1 MNKSP
6 EHLKACEARYVMK
19 MTIADREAF
28 MAKVEQK
35 RGKVAADEL
44 LERARDEWRKAR
56 RVA

>member
-1 MNKSP
+1 MTEH
-6 EHLKACEARYVMK
+6 EHLRACEARYVMN
-19 MTIADREAF
+19 MTSEQRDRFIAMVEA
-28 MAKVEQK
+28 K

>member
-1 MNKSP
+1 MTEH
-6 EHLKACEARYVMK
+6 EHLLACEARYVMN
-19 MTIADREAF
+19 MTSEQRDRF
-28 MAKVEQK
+28 LAKVEQK